1 MNAKQRFIKQCKEKF
16 YECYKKLDGKDVV
29 LFAAGGR
36 AHMMVLA
43 FKEMGIKANI
53 RAILDNHCKE
63 ERYIEKIPVYNA
75 KRIGD
80 FSDSIFIVCSD
91 TYRQSISQ
99 QVKASGG
106 TLFDI
111 PDWEGMV
118 EQMLTL
124 HEYKTKVEHN
134 IIGDIYEWIGTE
146 YAENRIR
153 AVEEKLSDEKSCEV
167 FRRRME
173 FLRNGDLYDFM
184 KIPVDHDAY
193 FDVDEMHYTQDE
205 VFVDCEAYIGD
216 SIDGYRKHVGQ
227 YRKIYA
233 LEPDVENCKKIQEY
247 VENQKLQNIQLINAA
262 VGKEN
267 RTVSFDQQGTAGSS
281 VKGEGNNSVK
291 LVCLDDVIADPVT
304 FLKMDIEGFEL
315 DALMGAKG
323 LIETYKPKLAICVY
337 HKCEDPVSIVE
348 YLAQLVPE
356 YQFYMRHYTYS
367 QHETVLYAV

>member
-16 YECYKKLDGKDVV
+16 YECYKELDGKDVV

-167 FRRRME
+167 FRR
-173 FLRNGDLYDFM
+173 
-184 KIPVDHDAY
+184 
-193 FDVDEMHYTQDE
+193 
-205 VFVDCEAYIGD
+205 
-216 SIDGYRKHVGQ
+216 
-227 YRKIYA
+227 
-233 LEPDVENCKKIQEY
+233 
-247 VENQKLQNIQLINAA
+247 
-262 VGKEN
+262 
-267 RTVSFDQQGTAGSS
+267 
-281 VKGEGNNSVK
+281 
-291 LVCLDDVIADPVT
+291 
-304 FLKMDIEGFEL
+304 
-315 DALMGAKG
+315 
-323 LIETYKPKLAICVY
+323 
-337 HKCEDPVSIVE
+337 
-348 YLAQLVPE
+348 
-356 YQFYMRHYTYS
+356 
-367 QHETVLYAV
+367 

>member
-16 YECYKKLDGKDVV
+16 YECYKELDGKDVV

-124 HEYKTKVEHN
+124 HEYKTKIEHN
-134 IIGDIYEWIGTE
+134 TIGDIYEWIGTE

-153 AVEEKLSDEKSCEV
+153 AVEGKLSDEKSCEV

-173 FLRNGDLYDFM
+173 FLRNG
-184 KIPVDHDAY
+184 
-193 FDVDEMHYTQDE
+193 
-205 VFVDCEAYIGD
+205 AYIGD

-281 VKGEGNNSVK
+281 VKGEGNNSVQ
-291 LVCLDDVIADPVT
+291 LVCLDDVIAEPVT
-304 FLKMDIEGFEL
+304 FVKMDVEGFEL

-348 YLAQLVPE
+348 YLTQLVPE
-356 YQFYMRHYTYS
+356 YRFYMRHYTYS

>member
-16 YECYKKLDGKDVV
+16 YECYKELDGKDVV

-124 HEYKTKVEHN
+124 HEYKTKIEHN
-134 IIGDIYEWIGTE
+134 TIGDIYEWIGTE

-153 AVEEKLSDEKSCEV
+153 AVEGKLSDEKV
-167 FRRRME
+167 M
-173 FLRNGDLYDFM
+173 
-184 KIPVDHDAY
+184 
-193 FDVDEMHYTQDE
+193 
-205 VFVDCEAYIGD
+205 
-216 SIDGYRKHVGQ
+216 
-227 YRKIYA
+227 
-233 LEPDVENCKKIQEY
+233 
-247 VENQKLQNIQLINAA
+247 
-262 VGKEN
+262 
-267 RTVSFDQQGTAGSS
+267 
-281 VKGEGNNSVK
+281 
-291 LVCLDDVIADPVT
+291 
-304 FLKMDIEGFEL
+304 
-315 DALMGAKG
+315 
-323 LIETYKPKLAICVY
+323 
-337 HKCEDPVSIVE
+337 
-348 YLAQLVPE
+348 
-356 YQFYMRHYTYS
+356 
-367 QHETVLYAV
+367 

>member
-146 YAENRIR
+146 YAE
-153 AVEEKLSDEKSCEV
+153 
-167 FRRRME
+167 
-173 FLRNGDLYDFM
+173 
-184 KIPVDHDAY
+184 
-193 FDVDEMHYTQDE
+193 
-205 VFVDCEAYIGD
+205 
-216 SIDGYRKHVGQ
+216 VGQ